1 MAVQYL
7 EELIYKFL
15 SKTLTDEEKRYLSS
29 GWDAE
34 KHIDE
39 ETEYELKTELFY
51 FLKSRIVWSG
61 IIAKLQD
68 EAEEEEE
75 DSTGDEESCCGSG
88 EEED

>member
-1 MAVQYL
+1 MATQYL

-15 SKTLTDEEKRYLSS
+15 SKTLTDEEKRCLSS

-39 ETEYELKTELFY
+39 QTEEEMRNEIFY
-51 FLKSRIVWSG
+51 FVKTRVYWST

-68 EAEEEEE
+68 EAEDPEE
-75 DSTGDEESCCGSG
+75 SSDEESCCGS

>member
-1 MAVQYL
+1 MATQYL

-15 SKTLTDEEKRYLSS
+15 SKTLTDDEKRSLSS
-29 GWDAE
+29 SWDAE

-39 ETEYELKTELFY
+39 QTEEEMRNEIFY
-51 FLKSRIVWSG
+51 FVKTRVYWST

-68 EAEEEEE
+68 EAEDPEE
-75 DSTGDEESCCGSG
+75 SSDEESCCD

>member
-39 ETEYELKTELFY
+39 QSEEEMRNEIFY
-51 FLKSRIVWSG
+51 FVKCRVHWASILS
-61 IIAKLQD
+61 KLHD
-68 EAEEEEE
+68 EAAAEE
-75 DSTGDEESCCGSG
+75 SSDEESCCGS

>member
-15 SKTLTDEEKRYLSS
+15 SKTLTDDEKRYLSS

-61 IIAKLQD
+61 ILQKLQD
-68 EAEEEEE
+68 EVEEEEE
-75 DSTGDEESCCGSG
+75 DSTGEEESCCGSG
-88 EEED
+88 EED

>member
-15 SKTLTDEEKRYLSS
+15 SKTLTDDEKRYLSS

-51 FLKSRIVWSG
+51 FLKSRIIWSG
-61 IIAKLQD
+61 IIQKLQD

-75 DSTGDEESCCGSG
+75 DSTGEEESCCGSG
-88 EEED
+88 EED

>member
-1 MAVQYL
+1 MASQYL

-39 ETEYELKTELFY
+39 QSEEEMKSEIFY
-51 FLKSRIVWSG
+51 FVKCRVHWAS

-68 EAEEEEE
+68 EAAAEDSTDEEETCCGSEEE
-75 DSTGDEESCCGSG
+75 D
-88 EEED
+88 